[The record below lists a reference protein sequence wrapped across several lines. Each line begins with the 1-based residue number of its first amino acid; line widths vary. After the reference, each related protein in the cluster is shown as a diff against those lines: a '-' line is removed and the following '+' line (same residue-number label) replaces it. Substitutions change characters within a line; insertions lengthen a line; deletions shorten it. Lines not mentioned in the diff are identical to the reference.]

1 MGQLNTITLSKIGSA
16 ADKSLVLNPRG
27 INPAN
32 GVATLAE
39 SNSVPA
45 LEKRVTISVSQP
57 SRNRKTFKVQLR
69 IANPETCTVT
79 GACDPS
85 VNRTAYASVDF
96 TFTAYSKAD
105 ERSFIRTEL
114 AALLASDLV
123 KDAIDN
129 LNPAY

>member
-16 ADKSLVLNPRG
+16 ADKSLVLTPRG

-32 GVATLAE
+32 GVATLGE

-69 IANPETCTVT
+69 IANPEACTTPGV
-79 GACDPS
+79 CDPS

-96 TFTAYSKAD
+96 TFTAFSKTD